1 MRYDKDAYLVRGGGG
16 KMFPW
21 NANESTLRAF
31 GCAGL
36 CGSVEDE
43 EGRCQ
48 PRIKNRTWSE
58 MGLGK

>member
-1 MRYDKDAYLVRGGGG
+1 MYLVRGGGG